1 MTVNSPLTN
10 TSECAPVTGQ
20 TGIWR
25 YFFQPVDIASLVYFR
40 IAFGAFMLWEVCYY
54 YNRWVQRLWM
64 DPEFH
69 FTYYGF
75 DWIRP
80 WPGGGMYIHFL
91 ILGGLAVFIIFGL
104 WYRVSISLF
113 CLGFTYVFLLDQAQY
128 RSHFYLICLISFL
141 MIFIPAHRAFSVD
154 AWHRP
159 AIRSNTVPA
168 WALGLLIAQV
178 SIVYFYSGLAKVN
191 GDWLRGEPIR
201 MFFSQFDS
209 PLIGGLSNE
218 WLVYFFSYGGL
229 LFDLLVVPLL
239 LWKKTCPFAFAVAV
253 AFHLTNVWMLNFR
266 FFPWFMIAVTTL
278 YLSPDWPR
286 RLIGR
291 CRSVSKQEQHKLDS
305 SEESVSLQP
314 RQRVV
319 IALVGIYL
327 AVQLFVPLR
336 HYLYPGNASW
346 TEEGHRFAWRLR
358 LRSKDARAEF
368 LVKDPVGNKALRIN
382 PLRYLADWQVRE
394 MSIHPNLIL
403 QFAHHVASEY
413 HKKGYKRVEVYAAVQ
428 ASLNGRK
435 PQYLIDPKVD
445 LAAQPLTLGHL
456 PWIVPLTEPLPTRIQ
471 TKD

>member
-1 MTVNSPLTN
+1 MSPNS
-10 TSECAPVTGQ
+10 SERSSVKDQQ
-20 TGIWR
+20 TIWR

-40 IAFGAFMLWEVCYY
+40 IVFGALMFWEVCYY
-54 YNRWVQRLWM
+54 YNRWVQRLWI

-80 WPGGGMYIHFL
+80 WPGSGMYIHFL

-141 MIFIPAHRAFSVD
+141 MIFAPAHRAFSVD

-159 AIRSNTVPA
+159 RIRSNTAPM
-168 WALGLLIAQV
+168 WTLGLLIAQV
-178 SIVYFYSGLAKVN
+178 SVVYFYSGLAKIN

-201 MFFSQFDS
+201 MFFSQFDG

-218 WLVYFFSYGGL
+218 WLVYLLSYGGL

-239 LWKKTCPFAFAVAV
+239 LWKKTRPFAFAVAV
-253 AFHLTNVWMLNFR
+253 AFHLTNLWMLKFR
-266 FFPWFMIAVTTL
+266 FFPWLMIAVTAL

-291 CRSVSKQEQHKLDS
+291 GPSASKPPQQEADS
-305 SEESVSLQP
+305 SERNMVLQP

-319 IALVGIYL
+319 IGLVGIYL
-327 AVQLFVPLR
+327 AVQFLVPLR
-336 HYLYPGNASW
+336 HHLYPGNPSW

-358 LRSKDARAEF
+358 LRVKEVQRAAF
-368 LVKDPVGNKALRIN
+368 RVTVDQKVLKIN
-382 PLRYLADWQVRE
+382 PLRYLRPWQVRE
-394 MSIHPNLIL
+394 MSIHPSMIL

-413 HKKGYKRVEVYAAVQ
+413 RKKGYDGVEVRAEVRAW
-428 ASLNGRK
+428 LNGRK
-435 PQYLIDPKVD
+435 PQLLIDPKVN
-445 LAAQPLTLGHL
+445 LVAQARPLGHL
-456 PWIVPLTEPLPTRIQ
+456 PWIVPLTEPLPPRHQATPENRSEE
-471 TKD
+471 

>member
-1 MTVNSPLTN
+1 MNANSSLTN
-10 TSECAPVTGQ
+10 TSECSPVTGQ
-20 TGIWR
+20 SGIWR
-25 YFFQPVDIASLVYFR
+25 YFFQPIDIASLVYFR
-40 IAFGAFMLWEVCYY
+40 IVFGALMVWEVCYY

-64 DPEFH
+64 EPEFH

-75 DWIRP
+75 GWIQP

-178 SIVYFYSGLAKVN
+178 SVVYFYSGLAKIN

-201 MFFSQFDS
+201 MFLSLFDK

-218 WLVYFFSYGGL
+218 WLVYLLSYGGL

-239 LWKKTCPFAFAVAV
+239 LWKKTRPFAFAVAV
-253 AFHLTNVWMLNFR
+253 AFHLTNLWMLKFR
-266 FFPWFMIAVTTL
+266 FFPWLMIAVTAL

-291 CRSVSKQEQHKLDS
+291 WRPASKQEQQESDS
-305 SEESVSLQP
+305 SEESVSLHP

-327 AVQLFVPLR
+327 GVQLLVPLR
-336 HYLYPGNASW
+336 HHLYPGNASW

-358 LRSKDARAEF
+358 LRDKDAHAKF
-368 LVKDPVGNKALRIN
+368 LVMDPVRKKALQIN
-382 PLRYLADWQVRE
+382 PLHYLTDWQVRE
-394 MSIHPNLIL
+394 MSIHPSMIL
-403 QFAHHVASEY
+403 QFAHHIASEY
-413 HKKGYKRVEVYAAVQ
+413 RKKGYEGVKVYAAVR

-435 PQYLIDPKVD
+435 PQLLIDPKVD
-445 LAAQPLTLGHL
+445 LAAQPRTLGHL
-456 PWIVPLTEPLPTRIQ
+456 PWIAPLTEPLPTRRQ
-471 TKD
+471 TN

>member
-1 MTVNSPLTN
+1 M
-10 TSECAPVTGQ
+10 TGQ
-20 TGIWR
+20 SGIWR

-40 IAFGAFMLWEVCYY
+40 IAFGSLMLWEVCYY
-54 YNRWVQRLWM
+54 YNRWVQRLWIN
-64 DPEFH
+64 PEFH

-128 RSHFYLICLISFL
+128 RNHFYLICLISFL

-159 AIRSNTVPA
+159 AIRSNTAQA
-168 WALGLLIAQV
+168 WTLGLLIAQV
-178 SIVYFYSGLAKVN
+178 SVVYFYSGLAKIN

-201 MFFSQFDS
+201 MFFSQFDA

-218 WLVYFFSYGGL
+218 WLVYFLIYGGL
-229 LFDLLVVPLL
+229 VFDLLVVPLL
-239 LWKKTCPFAFAVAV
+239 LWKKTRPFAFAFAV
-253 AFHLTNVWMLNFR
+253 AFHLTNLWMLKFR
-266 FFPWFMIAVTTL
+266 FFPWFMIALTAL
-278 YLSPDWPR
+278 YLSPDWPL
-286 RLIGR
+286 RLTGR
-291 CRSVSKQEQHKLDS
+291 WWSASKQERHEPIR
-305 SEESVSLQP
+305 SEESVFLQP

-327 AVQLFVPLR
+327 AVQLLVPLR

-358 LRSKDARAEF
+358 LRAKEVQSAEF
-368 LVKDPVGNKALRIN
+368 RVTVDKKVLKIN
-382 PLRYLADWQVRE
+382 PLRYLLPWQVRE
-394 MSIHPNLIL
+394 MSIHPKMIL

-413 HKKGYKRVEVYAAVQ
+413 RKKGYERVEVYAAVR

-435 PQYLIDPKVD
+435 PQLLIDPKVN
-445 LAAQPLTLGHL
+445 LAAQSRTLGHL
-456 PWIVPLTEPLPTRIQ
+456 PWIVPLTEPLPTRRQ
-471 TKD
+471 TN